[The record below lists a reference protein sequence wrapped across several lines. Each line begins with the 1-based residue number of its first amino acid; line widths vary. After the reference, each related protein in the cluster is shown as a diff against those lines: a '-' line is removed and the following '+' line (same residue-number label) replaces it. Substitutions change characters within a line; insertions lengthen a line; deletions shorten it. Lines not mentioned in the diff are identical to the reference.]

1 MHKRYE
7 CVARAIH
14 THIHMNTNIHIDS
27 KIVDRNA
34 NRTTALVII
43 ITVIMTRNNK
53 KKRLKYSKK
62 NNTEAMAYS

>member
-1 MHKRYE
+1 MHKRYV
-7 CVARAIH
+7 CVARVIH

-34 NRTTALVII
+34 NRTTALIII

-53 KKRLKYSKK
+53 KRDSNSRKK
-62 NNTEAMAYS
+62 STEAVAYS